1 MSVSDSPRVGAPAW
15 RSLSS
20 ALARPRL
27 FACLDRCSTLTVIDA
42 PPGFGK
48 RTLVAG
54 WLHQGGAPDHTIVW
68 IPELTA
74 SGDGDLSERVLEVL
88 ADHPAVDVATEGSD
102 ESPFERVV
110 RTFRDL
116 GSPCLLV
123 LACVSPENSADVLE
137 GTLRLLD
144 RCPRLDAIV
153 CLPGNSTD
161 MTEVV
166 LRGIDSTYV
175 PAADLAFTVEE
186 TTTLLRDAGPERS
199 DSECEVVCRALGG
212 VPTLVSA
219 AAVVARSRPQRLID
233 SRGLPTPALARLVRT
248 YVEYRLDELD
258 DAHREFAFS
267 VAAAH
272 SVTAHRAAELTGA
285 EDASDAPATP
295 AASGAPATL
304 AASRALATLAAAGLV
319 MDSPFDDPRTWRWPD
334 AVRSCVLD
342 ISRREH
348 PGRVDALL
356 VELARAHRDAGK
368 PAEASIYAVEA
379 GDWQT
384 AVAIVEESW
393 GRMVDSSF
401 DVLVKVLRQIPDQE
415 LGDHPSVQA
424 GRALFTQMLDEHS
437 ILHASLPTDPDEL
450 AELGKT
456 PGAAQAVYV
465 ATVQTL
471 TLRVSG
477 EFGEAARLTLLLR
490 PLVHSILEHR
500 PDDLGPQLPLLR
512 VQWAITLQ
520 LAGYLTESTTVF
532 RRAYRGA
539 YAANI
544 AFVIQNAAGSSALNW
559 AVTGDNP
566 RAREWLRTESNAEP
580 TEGRW
585 GEMVKV
591 GGRVAS
597 TLVHLDSLELDRA
610 VGYLDELGVPR
621 VSEELWGFVA
631 YGRAY
636 YNLVTGNAYDGLTEL
651 HRLIASHHDLF
662 ARGAFSRILL
672 GAAEIDLHLA
682 LGNGNLAR
690 ALAEEAPQNHPILV
704 VTNARVELFTGHPDV
719 ALKKL
724 KRVHWTECGF
734 PRAHLEALLVE
745 ASAHLDLDEKDAAV
759 RSWQRAC
766 TLAEALG
773 NRRAFTTLA
782 EGVAGRL
789 AELGGPTG
797 PDEAIGSVF
806 TEPVTHV
813 ELSRRETDVLE
824 LLALGS
830 THADIAKK
838 LFVSHN
844 TIKTQL
850 RSIYRKLGVH
860 TRVEAIGR
868 ARDLRL
874 LPVRR
879 SL

>member
-1 MSVSDSPRVGAPAW
+1 MSVSGSPRVGAPAW

-27 FACLDRCSTLTVIDA
+27 SACLDRGSTLTVIDA

-54 WLHQGGAPDHTIVW
+54 WLHRSGAPDHTIVW
-68 IPELTA
+68 VPELAA

-88 ADHPAVDVATEGSD
+88 ADHPAAEVATDGPD
-102 ESPFERVV
+102 DSPFERVV
-110 RTFRDL
+110 GTFRDL
-116 GSPCLLV
+116 ESPCLLV
-123 LACVSPENSADVLE
+123 LACVSPQNSAEVLE

-144 RCPRLDAIV
+144 HCPRLDAIV

-199 DSECEVVCRALGG
+199 DSECEVVCRVLGG
-212 VPTLVSA
+212 VPTLVWA

-248 YVEYRLDELD
+248 YVENRLDELD

-272 SVTAHRAAELTGA
+272 SVTADRAAELTGTADA
-285 EDASDAPATP
+285 EAS
-295 AASGAPATL
+295 L
-304 AASRALATLAAAGLV
+304 AMLAAAGLV

-379 GDWQT
+379 GDWET

-393 GRMVDSSF
+393 ARMVDSSF

-437 ILHASLPTDPDEL
+437 ILHASLPADPDEL
-450 AELGKT
+450 TELGKT
-456 PGAAQAVYV
+456 PGAAQALYV

-490 PLVHSILEHR
+490 PLVDSILEHR

-539 YAANI
+539 YAVNI

-566 RAREWLRTESNAEP
+566 RAREWLRIESNAEP

-597 TLVHLDSLELDRA
+597 ALVHLDSLELDRA

-636 YNLVTGNAYDGLTEL
+636 YNLAAGNAYDGLTEL

-662 ARGAFSRILL
+662 DRGAFSRILL
-672 GAAEIDLHLA
+672 GAAEIDLQLA

-690 ALAEEAPQNHPILV
+690 ALAEESPQNHPMLV
-704 VTNARVELFTGHPDV
+704 VTNARVELFTGHPEI

-724 KRVHWTECGF
+724 KRVPWTECGF
-734 PRAHLEALLVE
+734 PRAHVEALLIE

-789 AELGGPTG
+789 AEPGGLTV

>member
-54 WLHQGGAPDHTIVW
+54 WLHRGGAPDHTIVW
-68 IPELTA
+68 VPELTA
-74 SGDGDLSERVLEVL
+74 SGDGDLPEHVLAVL
-88 ADHPAVDVATEGSD
+88 ADHPAVEVAGD
-102 ESPFERVV
+102 GPDDSPFERVV

-123 LACVSPENSADVLE
+123 LACVSPQNSAEVLE
-137 GTLRLLD
+137 ATLRLLD
-144 RCPRLDAIV
+144 RCPLLDAIV
-153 CLPGNSTD
+153 CLPGNSID

-175 PAADLAFTVEE
+175 PAADLAFTIEE

-199 DSECEVVCRALGG
+199 DSECEVVCRVLGG

-219 AAVVARSRPQRLID
+219 AAAVARSRPQRLID

-248 YVEYRLDELD
+248 YVESLLDELD

-272 SVTAHRAAELTGA
+272 SVTAERAAELTGA
-285 EDASDAPATP
+285 ADPEA
-295 AASGAPATL
+295 
-304 AASRALATLAAAGLV
+304 ALATLAAAGLL

-342 ISRREH
+342 ISRREQ

-356 VELARAHRDAGK
+356 VELARAHRDAGR

-379 GDWQT
+379 GDWET

-393 GRMVDSSF
+393 ARMVDSSF

-437 ILHASLPTDPDEL
+437 ILHASLPADPDEL
-450 AELGKT
+450 TELGKT
-456 PGAAQAVYV
+456 PGAAQALYV

-490 PLVHSILEHR
+490 PLVDSILEHR

-539 YAANI
+539 YAVNI

-566 RAREWLRTESNAEP
+566 RAREWLRIESNAEP

-597 TLVHLDSLELDRA
+597 ALVHLDSLELDRA

-636 YNLVTGNAYDGLTEL
+636 YNLAAGNAYDGLTEL

-662 ARGAFSRILL
+662 DRGAFSRILL
-672 GAAEIDLHLA
+672 GAAEIDLQLA

-690 ALAEEAPQNHPILV
+690 ALAEESPQTHPMLV
-704 VTNARVELFTGHPDV
+704 VTNARVELFTGHPEI

-724 KRVHWTECGF
+724 KRVPWTECGF
-734 PRAHLEALLVE
+734 PRAHVEALLIE
-745 ASAHLDLDEKDAAV
+745 ASAHLDLDKKDAAV

-789 AELGGPTG
+789 AEPGGLTV

>member
-1 MSVSDSPRVGAPAW
+1 MSVSGSPRVGAPAW

-20 ALARPRL
+20 ALPRPRL
-27 FACLDRCSTLTVIDA
+27 SACLDRGSTLTVIDA

-54 WLHQGGAPDHTIVW
+54 WLHRSGAPDHTIVW
-68 IPELTA
+68 VPELAA

-88 ADHPAVDVATEGSD
+88 ADHPAVEVATDGPD
-102 ESPFERVV
+102 DSPFERVV
-110 RTFRDL
+110 GTFRDL
-116 GSPCLLV
+116 ESPCLLV
-123 LACVSPENSADVLE
+123 LACVSPQNSAEVLE

-144 RCPRLDAIV
+144 HCPRLDAIV

-199 DSECEVVCRALGG
+199 DSECEVVCRVLGG
-212 VPTLVSA
+212 VPTLVWA

-248 YVEYRLDELD
+248 YVENRLDELD

-272 SVTAHRAAELTGA
+272 SVTADRAAELTGTADA
-285 EDASDAPATP
+285 EAS
-295 AASGAPATL
+295 L
-304 AASRALATLAAAGLV
+304 AMLAAAGLV

-379 GDWQT
+379 GDWET

-393 GRMVDSSF
+393 ARMVDSSF
-401 DVLVKVLRQIPDQE
+401 DVLVKVLRQIPDRE

-456 PGAAQAVYV
+456 RGAAQAVYV

-539 YAANI
+539 YAASI

-559 AVTGDNP
+559 ALTGDNP

-610 VGYLDELGVPR
+610 AGYLDELGVPR

-636 YNLVTGNAYDGLTEL
+636 YNLTTGNAYDGLTEL

-662 ARGAFSRILL
+662 DRGAFSRILL
-672 GAAEIDLHLA
+672 GAAEIDLQLA

-690 ALAEEAPQNHPILV
+690 ALAEESPQNHPMLV

-724 KRVHWTECGF
+724 KRVPWTECGF

-782 EGVAGRL
+782 EGVARRL
-789 AELGGPTG
+789 AELGGPTVPG
-797 PDEAIGSVF
+797 EPIGSVF

>member
-1 MSVSDSPRVGAPAW
+1 VSVSDSPRVGAPAW

-54 WLHQGGAPDHTIVW
+54 WLHRGGAPDHTIVW
-68 IPELTA
+68 VPELSA
-74 SGDGDLSERVLEVL
+74 SGDGDLPEHVLAVL
-88 ADHPAVDVATEGSD
+88 ADHPAVEVAGD
-102 ESPFERVV
+102 GPDDSPFERVV

-123 LACVSPENSADVLE
+123 LACVSPQNSADVLE
-137 GTLRLLD
+137 ATLRLLD

-199 DSECEVVCRALGG
+199 DSECEAVCRALGG

-219 AAVVARSRPQRLID
+219 ATAVARSRPQRLID
-233 SRGLPTPALARLVRT
+233 SRGLPTPASARLVRT
-248 YVEYRLDELD
+248 YVENRLDELD

-272 SVTAHRAAELTGA
+272 SVTAERAAELTGA
-285 EDASDAPATP
+285 ADPEA
-295 AASGAPATL
+295 
-304 AASRALATLAAAGLV
+304 ALATLAAAGLV
-319 MDSPFDDPRTWRWPD
+319 IDSPFQDPRTWRWPD

-356 VELARAHRDAGK
+356 VELARAHRDAGR

-379 GDWQT
+379 GDWET

-393 GRMVDSSF
+393 ARMVDSSF

-437 ILHASLPTDPDEL
+437 ILHASLPADPDEL
-450 AELGKT
+450 TELGKT
-456 PGAAQAVYV
+456 PGAAQAAYV

-520 LAGYLTESTTVF
+520 LAGHLTESTTVF

-566 RAREWLRTESNAEP
+566 RAREWLRIESNAEP

-597 TLVHLDSLELDRA
+597 ALVHLDSLELDRA

-631 YGRAY
+631 YCRAY
-636 YNLVTGNAYDGLTEL
+636 YNLAAGNAYDGLTEL

-662 ARGAFSRILL
+662 DRGAFSRILL
-672 GAAEIDLHLA
+672 GAAEIDLQLA

-690 ALAEEAPQNHPILV
+690 ALAEESPQNHPMLV
-704 VTNARVELFTGHPDV
+704 VTNARVELFTGHPEV

-724 KRVHWTECGF
+724 KRVPWTECGF
-734 PRAHLEALLVE
+734 PRAHVEALLVE

-782 EGVAGRL
+782 EGAAGRL
-789 AELGGPTG
+789 AELGGLTV

>member
-27 FACLDRCSTLTVIDA
+27 FACLDRGSTLTVIDA

-68 IPELTA
+68 VPELPS
-74 SGDGDLSERVLEVL
+74 SGDGDLTERVLEAL
-88 ADHPAVDVATEGSD
+88 TDHPTADVAAD
-102 ESPFERVV
+102 DSPFERVIG
-110 RTFRDL
+110 TIRDL

-123 LACVSPENSADVLE
+123 LACVSAQNSAQVLAA
-137 GTLRLLD
+137 TLLLLD

-161 MTEVV
+161 LAEVV
-166 LRGIDSTYV
+166 IRGIDSTYV
-175 PAADLAFTVEE
+175 PASDLAFTVEE
-186 TTTLLRDAGPERS
+186 TTTLLCKAGPERS
-199 DSECEVVCRALGG
+199 DSECETVCRVLGG
-212 VPTLVSA
+212 VPALVSA
-219 AAVVARSRPQRLID
+219 ATAVARSRPQRLID
-233 SRGLPTPALARLVRT
+233 TRGLPTPALARLVRT
-248 YVEYRLDELD
+248 YVENRIDELD
-258 DAHREFAFS
+258 DEHREFAYS

-272 SVTAHRAAELTGA
+272 SVTADRAADLTGVA
-285 EDASDAPATP
+285 DPDA
-295 AASGAPATL
+295 
-304 AASRALATLAAAGLV
+304 ALATLAAAGLV
-319 MDSPFDDPRTWRWPD
+319 MDSPFHDPRTWRWPD

-342 ISRREH
+342 ISRREQ

-356 VELARAHRDAGK
+356 VELAREHRDAGK

-379 GDWQT
+379 GDWDT
-384 AVAIVEESW
+384 AVTIVEESW
-393 GRMVDSSF
+393 ARMVDSSF
-401 DVLVKVLRQIPDQE
+401 DVLVKVLRQIPDEE
-415 LGDHPSVQA
+415 LSDHPSVQA

-450 AELGKT
+450 ADLGKR
-456 PGAAQAVYV
+456 PEAAQAVYV
-465 ATVQTL
+465 ATVQSL

-520 LAGYLTESTTVF
+520 LAGCLTESTTVF

-566 RAREWLRTESNAEP
+566 RAREWLRTESHAEP

-597 TLVHLDSLELDRA
+597 TLVRLDSLDLEHAARH
-610 VGYLDELGVPR
+610 LDELGIPR

-631 YGRAY
+631 YVRAY
-636 YNLVTGNAYDGLTEL
+636 YNLATGNAYDGLTEL
-651 HRLIASHHDLF
+651 HRLIESHHDLHD
-662 ARGAFSRILL
+662 RGAFSRILL

-690 ALAEEAPQNHPILV
+690 ALAEEAPQSHPMLV
-704 VTNARVELFTGHPDV
+704 VTNARVERFTGHPDV

-724 KRVHWTECGF
+724 KRVPWTECGF

-745 ASAHLDLDEKDAAV
+745 ASAHLDLDDEGAAL

-773 NRRAFTTLA
+773 NRRAFTTPADGLA
-782 EGVAGRL
+782 QRFAD
-789 AELGGPTG
+789 LGGPPIPGG
-797 PDEAIGSVF
+797 PVASVF

>member
-74 SGDGDLSERVLEVL
+74 SGDGDLPERVLEVL
-88 ADHPAVDVATEGSD
+88 VDHPAVEVATDGPD
-102 ESPFERVV
+102 DSPFERVV
-110 RTFRDL
+110 GTFRDL
-116 GSPCLLV
+116 ESPCLLV
-123 LACVSPENSADVLE
+123 LACVSPQNSAEVLE

-144 RCPRLDAIV
+144 HCPRLDAIV

-199 DSECEVVCRALGG
+199 DSECEVVCRVLGG
-212 VPTLVSA
+212 VPTLVWA

-248 YVEYRLDELD
+248 YVENRLDELD

-272 SVTAHRAAELTGA
+272 SVTAERAAELTGA
-285 EDASDAPATP
+285 ADAE
-295 AASGAPATL
+295 ASL
-304 AASRALATLAAAGLV
+304 AMLAAAGLV

-379 GDWQT
+379 GDWET

-393 GRMVDSSF
+393 ARMVDSSF

-544 AFVIQNAAGSSALNW
+544 AFVIQNAAGS
-559 AVTGDNP
+559 
-566 RAREWLRTESNAEP
+566 
-580 TEGRW
+580 
-585 GEMVKV
+585 
-591 GGRVAS
+591 
-597 TLVHLDSLELDRA
+597 
-610 VGYLDELGVPR
+610 
-621 VSEELWGFVA
+621 
-631 YGRAY
+631 
-636 YNLVTGNAYDGLTEL
+636 
-651 HRLIASHHDLF
+651 
-662 ARGAFSRILL
+662 
-672 GAAEIDLHLA
+672 
-682 LGNGNLAR
+682 
-690 ALAEEAPQNHPILV
+690 
-704 VTNARVELFTGHPDV
+704 
-719 ALKKL
+719 
-724 KRVHWTECGF
+724 
-734 PRAHLEALLVE
+734 
-745 ASAHLDLDEKDAAV
+745 
-759 RSWQRAC
+759 
-766 TLAEALG
+766 
-773 NRRAFTTLA
+773 
-782 EGVAGRL
+782 
-789 AELGGPTG
+789 
-797 PDEAIGSVF
+797 
-806 TEPVTHV
+806 
-813 ELSRRETDVLE
+813 
-824 LLALGS
+824 
-830 THADIAKK
+830 
-838 LFVSHN
+838 
-844 TIKTQL
+844 
-850 RSIYRKLGVH
+850 
-860 TRVEAIGR
+860 
-868 ARDLRL
+868 
-874 LPVRR
+874 
-879 SL
+879 

>member
-1 MSVSDSPRVGAPAW
+1 MSVSGSPRVGAPAW

-54 WLHQGGAPDHTIVW
+54 WLHRGGAPDHTVVW
-68 IPELTA
+68 VPELAA
-74 SGDGDLSERVLEVL
+74 SGDGDGDLSERVLEVL
-88 ADHPAVDVATEGSD
+88 ADHPALEVATGGPD
-102 ESPFERVV
+102 DSPTERVV

-116 GSPCLLV
+116 KSACLLV
-123 LACVSPENSADVLE
+123 LACVSPQNSAEVLD

-199 DSECEVVCRALGG
+199 DSECEVVCRVLGG

-248 YVEYRLDELD
+248 YVENRLDELD

-272 SVTAHRAAELTGA
+272 SATAHRAAELTGTADA
-285 EDASDAPATP
+285 EAS
-295 AASGAPATL
+295 L
-304 AASRALATLAAAGLV
+304 ALLAAAGLV

-342 ISRREH
+342 ISRRER
-348 PGRVDALL
+348 PGHVDALL

-379 GDWQT
+379 GDWET

-393 GRMVDSSF
+393 ARMVDSSF

-636 YNLVTGNAYDGLTEL
+636 YNLATGNAYDGLTEL

-662 ARGAFSRILL
+662 DRGAFSRILL
-672 GAAEIDLHLA
+672 GAAEIDLQLA

-690 ALAEEAPQNHPILV
+690 ALAEESPQNHPMLV

-724 KRVHWTECGF
+724 KRVPWTECGF

-759 RSWQRAC
+759 RSWQRAR

-773 NRRAFTTLA
+773 NRRAFTTLP

-789 AELGGPTG
+789 AELGGPIG

>member
-27 FACLDRCSTLTVIDA
+27 FACLDRGSTLTVIDA

-54 WLHQGGAPDHTIVW
+54 WLHRGGAPDHTIVW
-68 IPELTA
+68 VPELTA

-88 ADHPAVDVATEGSD
+88 VDHPAVEVATDGPD
-102 ESPFERVV
+102 DSPFERVV
-110 RTFRDL
+110 GTFRDL
-116 GSPCLLV
+116 ESPCLLV
-123 LACVSPENSADVLE
+123 LACVSPQNSAEVLE

-144 RCPRLDAIV
+144 HCPRLDAIV

-199 DSECEVVCRALGG
+199 DSECEVVCRVLGG

-248 YVEYRLDELD
+248 YVENRLDELD

-272 SVTAHRAAELTGA
+272 SVTADRAAELTGTADA
-285 EDASDAPATP
+285 EAS
-295 AASGAPATL
+295 L
-304 AASRALATLAAAGLV
+304 AMLAAAGLV

-379 GDWQT
+379 GDWET

-393 GRMVDSSF
+393 ARMVDSSF
-401 DVLVKVLRQIPDQE
+401 DVLVKVLRQIPDRE
-415 LGDHPSVQA
+415 LDDHPSVQA

-456 PGAAQAVYV
+456 RGAAQAVYV

-539 YAANI
+539 YAASI

-610 VGYLDELGVPR
+610 AGYLDELGVPR

-636 YNLVTGNAYDGLTEL
+636 YNLTTGNAYDGLTEL

-662 ARGAFSRILL
+662 DRGAFSRILL
-672 GAAEIDLHLA
+672 GAAEIDLQLA

-690 ALAEEAPQNHPILV
+690 ALTEESPQNHPMLV

-724 KRVHWTECGF
+724 KRVPWTECGF

-782 EGVAGRL
+782 QGVARRL
-789 AELGGPTG
+789 AELGGPTVPG
-797 PDEAIGSVF
+797 EPIGSVF